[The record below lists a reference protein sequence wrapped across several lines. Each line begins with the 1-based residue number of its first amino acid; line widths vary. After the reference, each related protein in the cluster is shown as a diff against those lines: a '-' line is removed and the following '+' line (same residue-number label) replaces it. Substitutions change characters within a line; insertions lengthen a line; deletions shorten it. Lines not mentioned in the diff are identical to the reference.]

1 MDIQFIIDTLRAV
14 KLELYRHRLAAVI
27 IFMTV
32 TAGVLTLGYVTP
44 KSYTSEAVLYADQS
58 NILQPLLQ
66 GQAEVTQIDRINE
79 AREMMQSRSFLEQI
93 ALDTGLITGGE
104 PDATRNGK
112 ISSLRKQVGI
122 RVSNRSFLELSY
134 TSGSPDESF
143 QVLSAVLNRFIER
156 TVRKKRSESQ
166 GAFEFIDSQ
175 VKSYQRQLEDAEQ
188 RLKEFKS
195 GNQDGTEA
203 SVLARIE
210 NLRRDIENLKL
221 EIQQTESEVQLTRR
235 QLDGEQPFRRITV
248 DPGKS
253 SAERRLVTMRQE
265 LDSLLLRYQKRH
277 PDVVSIQ
284 DQIADLEKRVSTQTD
299 DDRDGGVTEVLE
311 NPVYE
316 NLKIQLSDSTTR
328 LTVQRNRLAS
338 LERLLDEA
346 FGRSQRVAENQA
358 QLSELTRD
366 YDVTRDVYE
375 DMLQRREKARLSMTL
390 DVQGEG
396 VSYKIQEPA
405 SYPTKWDGLQLYQ
418 VGLAGPFLGSSMVL
432 GLLVMLVMFDQ
443 RLRSPRALQL
453 ALPESIPVLTTIP
466 HYRSTWKDRLLRK
479 DVLSLLILL
488 AIFMTSYL
496 AVLVFSVMGIT
507 PEQLINKVGE
517 LTGLGIESGIE
528 TGIKSG
534 GN

>member
-14 KLELYRHRLAAVI
+14 KLELYRHRMAAVI
-27 IFMTV
+27 LFMVV

-44 KSYTSEAVLYADQS
+44 KSYTSQAVLYADQS
-58 NILQPLLQ
+58 NILQPLLR
-66 GQAEVTQIDRINE
+66 GKAELTQLDRINE

-93 ALDTGLITGGE
+93 ALDTGFIRGGE
-104 PDATRNGK
+104 TDVVRNQA
-112 ISSLRKQVGI
+112 ISLLRKQVGI
-122 RVSNRSFLELSY
+122 RVSNRNFLELTY
-134 TSGSPDESF
+134 TSGDPNTSF
-143 QVLSAVLNRFIER
+143 QVLSAVLNRFVER

-175 VKSYQRQLEDAEQ
+175 VKTYQRQLEEAEQ

-195 GNQDGTEA
+195 ANQDGTEGN
-203 SVLARIE
+203 VLSRIE
-210 NLRRDIENLKL
+210 ALRRDIENLKL

-235 QLDGEQPFRRITV
+235 QLQNEQPVRRITV

-253 SAERRLVTMRQE
+253 SAERRLANLRQE
-265 LDSLLLRYQKRH
+265 QDSLLLRYHERH
-277 PDVVSIQ
+277 PDVVSVQ
-284 DQIADLEKRVSTQTD
+284 DQIADLERQVSTQTD
-299 DDRDGGVTEVLE
+299 DDRDGAITEVME

-316 NLKIQLSDSTTR
+316 NLKIQLSDSITR
-328 LTVQRNRLAS
+328 LAVQKNRLAS
-338 LERLLDEA
+338 LERLLGEG
-346 FGRSQRVAENQA
+346 FERSQRVAENQA

-366 YDVTRDVYE
+366 YDVTRGVYE

-405 SYPTKWDGLQLYQ
+405 SYPTHWDGLQLYQ
-418 VGLAGPFLGSSMVL
+418 VGLAGPFLGSAMVL

-443 RLRSPRALQL
+443 RVRSPRALQL
-453 ALPESIPVLTTIP
+453 ALPEPIPVLTTIP
-466 HYRSTWKDRLLRK
+466 HYRSTWKDRFLRK
-479 DVLSLLILL
+479 DVFMILVAL
-488 AIFMTSYL
+488 TVFMTAYL

-507 PEQLINKVGE
+507 PEQLINKASE
-517 LTGLGIESGIE
+517 ITGF
-528 TGIKSG
+528 G